1 MSSTLCILYSGTMPA
16 ILNSSRI
23 VLHKIHLSTQFVIGA
38 MTSSLAI
45 LISFAGISPLEFLLQ
60 SISLIY
66 FIDIICKIWFT
77 KVPKM
82 GA

>member
-1 MSSTLCILYSGTMPA
+1 MSSTLCILYNGTMSA